1 MKFIPE
7 RKRIPFFTDILE
19 FPQMI
24 TDPLGFCRDKVD
36 KYGDVCYVPIPGS
49 KNYMIH
55 DPEILRE
62 MLVTQ
67 SGKFRKSRLYRA
79 MRNFLGDGLLTSDG
93 SYHSQQRKLAAPAF
107 HKQRIQ
113 EYARTMVTCT
123 LDEIKRWKNNDTIN
137 ISQAMTNIALQ
148 IVTKTLFNSQLDT
161 ERVEQISNRM
171 RILLDT
177 AGEIFKNPI
186 YLLCLEKGIRI
197 SVVDRIHTL
206 RKEIDKEIFQIV
218 SSYRKNGDGDRGDL
232 LSMLIQAKDEETGIG
247 MTDTQIRD
255 EVMTMFL
262 AGHETT
268 ATALSWTWYLLGR
281 HPEVHQSFYAEIKE
295 KIGTRIPSA
304 DDYQSLNITKNIFKE
319 TLRLYPPAWT
329 IAREVIEDVEIQ
341 GYHFPKDSALATVIF
356 LVHRDKRYFD
366 NPDDF
371 IPKRWED
378 DKIKNLPK
386 YAYFPFGG
394 GNRMCIGEGFAWME
408 GIMILSTIASQFY
421 LELPPGFTTT
431 IKAAFTL
438 RPKDSILMKIKKL

>member
-1 MKFIPE
+1 
-7 RKRIPFFTDILE
+7 
-19 FPQMI
+19 MI
-24 TDPLGFCRDKVD
+24 TDPLGFCCDKVN

-49 KNYMIH
+49 RNYMIH

-67 SGKFRKSRLYRA
+67 SGKFKKSRLYRA
-79 MRNFLGDGLLTSDG
+79 MRNFLGDGLLTSNG

-113 EYARTMVTCT
+113 EYARTMVTST
-123 LDEIKRWKNNDTIN
+123 INEIRNWKDGDTIN

-148 IVTKTLFNSQLDT
+148 IVTKTLFNSQLYSD
-161 ERVEQISNRM
+161 RVERLSHRM

-177 AGEIFKNPI
+177 ASDIFKNPI
-186 YLLCLEKGIRI
+186 YLICLEKNIRI
-197 SVVDRIHTL
+197 PVVNRIHTL
-206 RKEIDKEIFQIV
+206 RMEIDKELLHIV
-218 SSYRKNGDGDRGDL
+218 SSYRRSIEDKGDL

-247 MTDTQIRD
+247 MTDAQIRD

-268 ATALSWTWYLLGR
+268 ATALSWTWYLLGT
-281 HPEVHQSFYAEIKE
+281 HPDVHKSFYAEIKE
-295 KIGTRIPSA
+295 KIGSRIPSA
-304 DDYQSLNITKNIFKE
+304 DDYPMLNYAKNIFKE

-341 GYHFPKDSALATVIF
+341 GYHFPKDSALATVIY
-356 LVHRDKRYFD
+356 VMHRDKRYFD

-371 IPKRWED
+371 VPQRWD
-378 DKIKNLPK
+378 DDNVKNLPK
-386 YAYFPFGG
+386 YVYFPFGG

-421 LELPPGFTTT
+421 LELIPGFTTT
-431 IKAAFTL
+431 VKAAFTL
-438 RPKDSILMKIKKL
+438 RPKDSIMMKIKKL